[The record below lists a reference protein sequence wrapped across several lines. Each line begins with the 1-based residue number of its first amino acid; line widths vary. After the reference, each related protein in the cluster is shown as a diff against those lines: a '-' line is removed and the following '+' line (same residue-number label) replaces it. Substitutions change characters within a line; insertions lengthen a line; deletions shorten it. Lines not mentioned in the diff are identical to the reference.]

1 MVGNRDLHPA
11 IARSRDPRTLN
22 CQINSTEII
31 HCTGNIT
38 VQDLIPRNFSFL
50 FGFKCDIIHSNS
62 SLRGLVYNVSIY
74 GTNET
79 KCLQLASDNTCYHY
93 LPFNLI
99 NALDFNRNIFSF
111 NFYHFWFGFRYHSNC
126 YQHLHEY
133 LCYMF
138 FPRCD
143 PVSKQ
148 AIHPCRE
155 MCQDAK
161 DTPCNH
167 YGDYEYINCNYLP
180 SVRALWGDNPC
191 FYEPVFC
198 STPPIVENATH
209 NGYRYVHSSLHE
221 KVEYSCDEGFEMEGN
236 KIVTCNY
243 NGRWSAPPRC
253 SPKIIVNST
262 LSPTIE
268 SGIGSRPGRS
278 RSSLHDLLS
287 IVLPL
292 LLILLAI
299 TLVVLVVRY
308 QRKIRTRRK
317 HDLTMEY
324 VQFEIALIQRN
335 AIDEPPLP
343 LRRKHDSLGT
353 AYSVSTPKRIRPF
366 DATIFYHFDTD
377 DDFVLNQLLP
387 ELEESRD
394 FNLCIHSRNPVPG
407 RDIKDNIEE
416 AIEGSNSAIIVMS
429 QGFVDSM

>member
-1 MVGNRDLHPA
+1 
-11 IARSRDPRTLN
+11 
-22 CQINSTEII
+22 
-31 HCTGNIT
+31 
-38 VQDLIPRNFSFL
+38 
-50 FGFKCDIIHSNS
+50 
-62 SLRGLVYNVSIY
+62 
-74 GTNET
+74 
-79 KCLQLASDNTCYHY
+79 
-93 LPFNLI
+93 
-99 NALDFNRNIFSF
+99 
-111 NFYHFWFGFRYHSNC
+111 
-126 YQHLHEY
+126 
-133 LCYMF
+133 
-138 FPRCD
+138 
-143 PVSKQ
+143 
-148 AIHPCRE
+148 

-180 SVRALWGDNPC
+180 SVRAVWGDNQC

-317 HDLTMEY
+317 RDLTMEY

-366 DATIFYHFDTD
+366 DATVFYHFDTG

-394 FNLCIHSRNPVPG
+394 FNLCIHSRNFVPG

-416 AIEGSNSAIIVMS
+416 AIEASNSAIIVMS
-429 QGFVDSM
+429 QGFVDSMWCKEEFTHCYIENMKDAAFNLFVIMMQPEDTLVNISPYMKTFFANKTYLQVNDPELFEKLATHLEDARQSEDDDVNDNNENIDDFCSVDDDDDDDDDDDE